1 MKILVAIDSSLYAD
15 EILNQLASRPWSRDS
30 QFKIV
35 TVVEPTINW
44 EIEQTYLHQC
54 RLILSQRLD
63 SLRSK
68 LPGFGITGQVHE
80 GSAAKVIVRC
90 ADEFAADLLVLGSH
104 GDTGT
109 RKPTIGSVAA
119 SVVNKANCSVE
130 IIKLHETG
138 LRKSQEHTTTG
149 AHK

>member
-1 MKILVAIDSSLYAD
+1 MKILVAIDSSIYAD
-15 EILNQLASRPWSRDS
+15 EILKQLASRPWPSDAC
-30 QFKIV
+30 FKIL
-35 TVVEPTINW
+35 TVVEPTKNW

-54 RLILSQRLD
+54 RLILNQRIE
-63 SLRSK
+63 SFKNK
-68 LPGFGITGQVHE
+68 LPDAQIKGQVQE
-80 GSAAKVIVRC
+80 GSAAGTIVKC
-90 ADEFAADLLVLGSH
+90 ADEFGADLLVMGSH

-119 SVVNKANCSVE
+119 AVVNNANCSVE

-138 LRKSQEHTTTG
+138 SKKTQEHTTTG

>member
-1 MKILVAIDSSLYAD
+1 MKILVAMDSSLYAD
-15 EILNQLASRPWSRDS
+15 EILKQLAARPWPRDTH
-30 QFKIV
+30 FEIV
-35 TVVEPTINW
+35 TVVEPAKSW

-63 SLRSK
+63 SFRSK
-68 LPGFGITGQVHE
+68 MPDAQITGQVHE
-80 GSAAKVIVRC
+80 GSAASVIVRC

-109 RKPTIGSVAA
+109 RKPMIGSVAA
-119 SVVNKANCSVE
+119 AVVNDANCSVE
-130 IIKLHETG
+130 VIKLHETG
-138 LRKSQEHTTTG
+138 SRKAEKHTVTG